1 MAGKGCTEEGG
12 AAGEVR
18 GVTRILGPLRDSC
31 VVRMVTAVVVVV
43 SMVMRRTVMFIVV
56 MGGGSW

>member
-18 GVTRILGPLRDSC
+18 GVTRILGPLRDFC
-31 VVRMVTAVVVVV
+31 VVRMVIAVVVVV
-43 SMVMRRTVMFIVV
+43 SMVMRRTVMFIV
-56 MGGGSW
+56 